1 MTIFVSLSFL
11 FSIGFV
17 LSIGSVLAQESSLQA
32 QLEQGLS
39 YRPVQSDTAIDIPS
53 EQDAK
58 LCEIKVSND
67 KRGLII
73 LSPQKNTLRIFSDT
87 NGDVRVD
94 QWSYF
99 QNGVEVYRDI
109 DSNGNGKA
117 DQYRWLNSAGT
128 RWGIDANEDKIIDYW
143 KEISAEEVSREI
155 VLALA
160 ENDNAR
166 FLRVALNEEE
176 LKELALGESLKNSV
190 TQKVAALKTGFA
202 AAAQSIALKT
212 GNANGHAVEWH
223 QLNAVLP
230 GVVPSNDQSNR
241 KDLFVYENAT
251 ATAGDGEKTVQIAI
265 GTLVKIAD
273 NNWRTLDL
281 PKVYDENHFS
291 YTFILPAAVQ
301 TNSAPAS
308 NEVVALMNEYQEIQS
323 QIPKLPA
330 DQRPAKHKEVIARI
344 IQIIAKVPTE
354 EEREN
359 WIRQLADTIM
369 DATSRNEFPNG
380 GEQMEALFKT
390 VNKPGNEELAAHVRS
405 RQIMT
410 DYYLSMQTGGDDM
423 RAYSKWLENLET
435 MATEFE
441 KTEAG
446 IEGMMQLAV
455 YREMSARSAEEP
467 LKWYAKVAQLAAGKP
482 LGEKAKGAIRRLTAT
497 GKEIPF
503 QTTDISGKPFDI
515 VSLKGKMVLL
525 CFWDTPTISHL
536 ALIKPVVDK
545 LADTGLQPI
554 SVNLDADLQTAK
566 SSVAKAALS
575 WTQLYSSGGLESS
588 IAVYWGISTPPCM
601 ILYGKD
607 GKIIQSNIQSA
618 DELQQVISETAK

>member
-17 LSIGSVLAQESSLQA
+17 LSISSVFAQESPLRA

-53 EQDAK
+53 EQDAT
-58 LCEIKVSND
+58 LCEIKVSDD

-73 LSPQKNTLRIFSDT
+73 LSPQKNTLRVFSDT
-87 NGDVRVD
+87 NGDGRVD

-160 ENDNAR
+160 ENDSAR

-176 LKELALGESLKNSV
+176 LKELALGESLNNSV
-190 TQKVAALKTGFA
+190 TKKIAALKTGFSA
-202 AAAQSIALKT
+202 AVQSVALKN
-212 GNANGHAVEWH
+212 GNAVEWY
-223 QLNAVLP
+223 QLNTVLP
-230 GVVPSNDQSNR
+230 SAVPSNDRNNR

-251 ATAGDGEKTVQIAI
+251 ATAGDGEKTIQIAI

-281 PKVYDENHFS
+281 PKIYDENQLS
-291 YTFILPAAVQ
+291 YTFILPAVAQ

-344 IQIIAKVPTE
+344 IQIIAKVSTE

-369 DATSRNEFPNG
+369 DATSRNEFPDG

-390 VNKPGNEELAAHVRS
+390 VNKSGNEELAAHVRS

-467 LKWYAKVAQLAAGKP
+467 LKWYNKVAQLAAGKP
-482 LGEKAKGAIRRLTAT
+482 LGEKAKGAIRRLTAA
-497 GKEIPF
+497 GKEISF

-545 LADTGLQPI
+545 FADTGLQPI
-554 SVNLDADLQTAK
+554 SVNLDAEPQTMKA
-566 SSVAKAALS
+566 SATKAALS
-575 WTQLYSSGGLESS
+575 WTQLYSPGGLESS

-607 GKIIQSNIQSA
+607 GKIIRSNIQSA
-618 DELQQVISETAK
+618 DELQQVISEVTK

>member
-1 MTIFVSLSFL
+1 MTTFIFILFL
-11 FSIGFV
+11 FSLGFV
-17 LSIGSVLAQESSLQA
+17 LGQESPLRA

-39 YRPVQSDTAIDIPS
+39 YRPVQSDVDIEIPS

-58 LCEIKVSND
+58 QCEIKVSDD

-73 LSPQKNTLRIFSDT
+73 LSPQKNTLRVFSDT
-87 NGDVRVD
+87 NGDGRVD

-109 DSNGNGKA
+109 DSNSNGKA
-117 DQYRWLNSAGT
+117 DQYRWVNSAGT

-143 KEISAEEVSREI
+143 KEISAEEISREI

-160 ENDNAR
+160 QNDVDR
-166 FLRVALNEEE
+166 FLRVVLNEEE
-176 LKELALGESLKNSV
+176 LKELALGESLNNSV
-190 TQKVAALKTGFA
+190 AKKIAAMKTGFA
-202 AAAQSIALKT
+202 AAVQSVALKN
-212 GNANGHAVEWH
+212 GNNVEWY
-223 QLNAVLP
+223 QLNAILP
-230 GVVPSNDQSNR
+230 GIVPSNDRNR
-241 KDLFVYENAT
+241 KDLFVYENVMT
-251 ATAGDGEKTVQIAI
+251 TAGDGEKTVQIAL
-265 GTLVKIAD
+265 GTLVKISD
-273 NNWRTLDL
+273 NNWRTIDL
-281 PKVYDENHFS
+281 PKIYDENQLT
-291 YTFILPAAVQ
+291 YTFILPATAQ
-301 TNSAPAS
+301 TGSAPTS
-308 NEVVALMNEYQEIQS
+308 NDVVTLMNDYQEIQS

-330 DQRPAKHKEVIARI
+330 EQRPAKHKDVIARI
-344 IQIIAKVPTE
+344 IQIIAKVSTE

-369 DATSRNEFPNG
+369 DATSRNEFPDG

-390 VNKPGNEELAAHVRS
+390 VNKSGNEELAAHVRS

-410 DYYLSMQTGGDDM
+410 DYYLSLQAGGDDM

-467 LKWYAKVAQLAAGKP
+467 LKWYSKVAQLAAGKP
-482 LGEKAKGAIRRLTAT
+482 LGEKAKGAIRRLTAV

-515 VSLKGKMVLL
+515 ATLKGKFVLL
-525 CFWDTPTISHL
+525 CFWDASSVSSL

-545 LADTGLQPI
+545 FADAGLQTI
-554 SVNLDADLQTAK
+554 GVNLDADSQTMK
-566 SSVAKAALS
+566 TSVTKAALS
-575 WTQLYSSGGLESS
+575 WTQLHSTGGLESS
-588 IAVYWGISTPPCM
+588 NAVYWGISTPPCM

-607 GKIIQSNIQSA
+607 GKVIQSNIQSA
-618 DELQQVISETAK
+618 DELQQMMTDATK

>member
-1 MTIFVSLSFL
+1 MRITIFVCLLFL
-11 FSIGFV
+11 FSIG
-17 LSIGSVLAQESSLQA
+17 SVFAQESPLRT

-39 YRPVQSDTAIDIPS
+39 YRPVQSDVTTDLPS

-58 LCEIKVSND
+58 QCEIKVSDD

-73 LSPQKNTLRIFSDT
+73 LGPQKNTLRVFSDA
-87 NGDVRVD
+87 NGDGRVD

-128 RWGIDANEDKIIDYW
+128 RWGIDANEDKTIDYW
-143 KEISAEEVSREI
+143 KEISAEEISREI

-160 ENDNAR
+160 QNDVDR
-166 FLRVALNEEE
+166 FLRVTLSDEE
-176 LKELALGESLKNSV
+176 LKELALGESLNNSV
-190 TQKVAALKTGFA
+190 TKKIAAIKTGFA
-202 AAAQSIALKT
+202 AAVQSVALKN
-212 GNANGHAVEWH
+212 GNAVEWY

-230 GVVPSNDQSNR
+230 GVVPSNDRSNR
-241 KDLFVYENAT
+241 KDLFVYENAMV
-251 ATAGDGEKTVQIAI
+251 TAGDGEKTVQIAL
-265 GTLVKIAD
+265 GTLVKISD
-273 NNWRTLDL
+273 NNWRTIDL
-281 PKVYDENHFS
+281 PKIYDENQLS
-291 YTFILPAAVQ
+291 YTFILPAAAQ
-301 TNSAPAS
+301 TSSAPAS

-344 IQIIAKVPTE
+344 IQIIAKVSTE

-369 DATSRNEFPNG
+369 DATSRNEFPDG
-380 GEQMEALFKT
+380 GEQMETLFKT

-467 LKWYAKVAQLAAGKP
+467 LKWYTKVAQLAAGKP

-503 QTTDISGKPFDI
+503 QTTDAAGKPFDI
-515 VSLKGKMVLL
+515 VALKGKLVLL
-525 CFWDTPTISHL
+525 CFWDASSVSSL

-545 LADTGLQPI
+545 FTETGLQPVG
-554 SVNLDADLQTAK
+554 VNLDADSQTMK
-566 SSVAKAALS
+566 TSVAKAALS
-575 WTQLYSSGGLESS
+575 WTQLYTAGGLESP

-607 GKIIQSNIQSA
+607 GKVIQPNIQSA
-618 DELQQVISETAK
+618 DELQQIMTGITNEVTN

>member
-1 MTIFVSLSFL
+1 MRRIIFVSLACL
-11 FSIGFV
+11 FSINVV
-17 LSIGSVLAQESSLQA
+17 LSTGSVSAQESPLRSR
-32 QLEQGLS
+32 LEPGLS
-39 YRPVQSDTAIDIPS
+39 YRPVQSDVAIDIPS
-53 EQDAK
+53 EQDVK
-58 LCEIKVSND
+58 LCEIKVSDD

-73 LSPQKNTLRIFSDT
+73 LSPQKNTLRVFADT
-87 NGDVRVD
+87 NGDTHVD

-176 LKELALGESLKNSV
+176 LKELALGESLNNSV
-190 TQKVAALKTGFA
+190 TKKIAALKTGFA
-202 AAAQSIALKT
+202 AAVKSIALKN
-212 GNANGHAVEWH
+212 GNAVEWY

-230 GVVPSNDQSNR
+230 GVVPSNDRSNR
-241 KDLFVYENAT
+241 KDLFVYENAM
-251 ATAGDGEKTVQIAI
+251 ATAGDGEKTIQIAI
-265 GTLVKIAD
+265 GTLVKIAN

-281 PKVYDENHFS
+281 PKIYDENQLS
-291 YTFILPAAVQ
+291 YTFILPAAAQ

-344 IQIIAKVPTE
+344 IQIIAKVSTE

-369 DATSRNEFPNG
+369 DATSRNEFPDG

-446 IEGMMQLAV
+446 IEGMMQLAI

-467 LKWYAKVAQLAAGKP
+467 LKWYTKVAQLAAGKP

-503 QTTDISGKPFDI
+503 QTTDVSGKPFDI
-515 VSLKGKMVLL
+515 ASLKGKMVLL

-545 LADTGLQPI
+545 FADTGLQPI
-554 SVNLDADLQTAK
+554 SVNLDADPQTMKA
-566 SSVAKAALS
+566 SVAKAALS

-618 DELQQVISETAK
+618 DELQQVISDITK

>member
-1 MTIFVSLSFL
+1 MFL
-11 FSIGFV
+11 TN
-17 LSIGSVLAQESSLQA
+17 SVFAQESSLRS
-32 QLEQGLS
+32 QLEQGLG
-39 YRPVQSDTAIDIPS
+39 YRPIQSDVEIDLPT

-58 LCEIKVSND
+58 QCEIKVSDD

-73 LSPQKNTLRIFSDT
+73 LSPQKNTLRVFSDA
-87 NGDVRVD
+87 NGDGRVD

-128 RWGIDANEDKIIDYW
+128 RWGIDANEDKVIDHW

-160 ENDNAR
+160 GNDVAR

-176 LKELALGESLKNSV
+176 LKGLALGESLNHAV
-190 TQKVAALKTGFA
+190 TQKVSALKTGFA
-202 AAAQSIALKT
+202 AAVQVVALK
-212 GNANGHAVEWH
+212 GGDAVEWY

-230 GVVPSNDQSNR
+230 GVVPSGDRGNQ
-241 KDLFVYENAT
+241 KDIVVYENAM
-251 ATAGDGEKTVQIAI
+251 ATAGDSEKTVQIAV
-265 GTLVKIAD
+265 GTLVKISD
-273 NNWRTLDL
+273 NNWRVLDL
-281 PKVYDENHFS
+281 PKIYDENQLS
-291 YTFILPAAVQ
+291 YTFIQPAAAQ
-301 TNSAPAS
+301 TSSGSAS
-308 NEVVALMNEYQEIQS
+308 NEVVALMNEYQEIQL
-323 QIPKLPA
+323 QIAKLPA
-330 DQRPAKHKEVIARI
+330 DQRPAKHKEVIGRI
-344 IQIIAKVPTE
+344 IQIIAKVSTE

-369 DATSRNEFPNG
+369 DATSRNEFPDG
-380 GEQMEALFKT
+380 SEQMEALFKT
-390 VNKPGNEELAAHVRS
+390 VNKRGNEELAAHVRS

-410 DYYLSMQTGGDDM
+410 DYYLSMQAGGDDM

-446 IEGMMQLAV
+446 IEGMMQLAI

-467 LKWYAKVAQLAAGKP
+467 LKWYTKVAQLAAGKP
-482 LGEKAKGAIRRLTAT
+482 LGEKAKGAIRRLTSA

-503 QTTDISGKPFDI
+503 QTTDVFGKPFDI
-515 VSLKGKMVLL
+515 ASLKGKFVLL
-525 CFWDTPTISHL
+525 CFWDASTIPHL
-536 ALIKPVVDK
+536 ALIKSVTDK
-545 LADTGLQPI
+545 FSDAGLQPI
-554 SVNLDADLQTAK
+554 GVNLDADPQIMKT
-566 SSVAKAALS
+566 SVAKAAVS
-575 WTQLYSSGGLESS
+575 WTQLYTPGGLESS

-607 GKIIQSNIQSA
+607 GKVIQPSIQSA
-618 DELQQVISETAK
+618 DELQQIMTDATK

>member
-1 MTIFVSLSFL
+1 MKITIFVSLSFL
-11 FSIGFV
+11 FSISVV
-17 LSIGSVLAQESSLQA
+17 LSTGSVSAQESPLRT

-39 YRPVQSDTAIDIPS
+39 YRPVQSDVVIDVPS
-53 EQDAK
+53 EQDVK
-58 LCEIKVSND
+58 LCEIKVSDD
-67 KRGLII
+67 KRSLII
-73 LSPQKNTLRIFSDT
+73 LSPQKNTLRVFSDAD
-87 NGDVRVD
+87 GDGHVD

-166 FLRVALNEEE
+166 FLRVTLNGEE
-176 LKELALGESLKNSV
+176 LKELMLGESLNNTV
-190 TQKVAALKTGFA
+190 TKKIAAMKTGFA
-202 AAAQSIALKT
+202 AAVRSIALKN
-212 GNANGHAVEWH
+212 GNTVEWY
-223 QLNAVLP
+223 QLNAILP
-230 GVVPSNDQSNR
+230 GVAPSNDRNNR
-241 KDLFVYENAT
+241 KDLFVYENAM
-251 ATAGDGEKTVQIAI
+251 ATAGDGEKTVQIAV
-265 GTLVKIAD
+265 GTLIKIAD

-281 PKVYDENHFS
+281 PKIYDENQLS
-291 YTFILPAAVQ
+291 YTFILPAATQ

-308 NEVVALMNEYQEIQS
+308 NEVVALMNEYQEIQL

-330 DQRPAKHKEVIARI
+330 NQRPAKHKEVIARI
-344 IQIIAKVPTE
+344 IQIIAKVSTE

-369 DATSRNEFPNG
+369 DATSRNEFPDG

-410 DYYLSMQTGGDDM
+410 DYYLSMQTGNDDM

-467 LKWYAKVAQLAAGKP
+467 LKWYAKVAKLADGKP

-515 VSLKGKMVLL
+515 VSYKGKLVLL
-525 CFWDTPTISHL
+525 CFWDASTISHL

-545 LADTGLQPI
+545 FADIGLQPI
-554 SVNLDADLQTAK
+554 GVNLDADQPTMK
-566 SSVAKAALS
+566 SSVTKAALA
-575 WTQLYSSGGLESS
+575 WTQLYSPGGLESP
-588 IAVYWGISTPPCM
+588 IAIYWGISTPPCM

-607 GKIIQSNIQSA
+607 GKIIQSNIQAA
-618 DELQQVISETAK
+618 DELQQVISDINK